1 MKPILV
7 DSSVLLDIFTN
18 NPEWATWSVDALVS
32 WSALYEVS
40 VNDVVV
46 AEVSVGFSRIE
57 DLREALGG
65 VGVQHI
71 PIPLEA
77 LFLAGKTFVAYRRRG
92 GIKAQP
98 LPDFFIGAHA
108 AVAGIPLLTR
118 DPTRIRTCFPGVQ
131 IHSPDRK

>member
-18 NPEWATWSVDALVS
+18 DPKRASWSVDALVS
-32 WSALYEVS
+32 WAASHELS

-46 AEVSVGFSRIE
+46 AEVSIGFTRIE
-57 DLREALGG
+57 DLRGALGG
-65 VGVQHI
+65 IGVHHI

-77 LFLAGKTFVAYRRRG
+77 LFLAGKSFVGYRRRG
-92 GIKAQP
+92 GNKAQP

-118 DPTRIRTCFPGVQ
+118 DPARIRTNFPGVQ
-131 IHSPDRK
+131 ILSPE